1 MINLLKIIFRIYTEL
16 WDLETSTS
24 TVISPSLANS
34 DYAQSGSFLL
44 SAKECKQSGKL
55 SFFKSTVKLLKNFMS
70 NLTFNDSQIKS
81 FTTDMVKSSANEK
94 ILRFCSILSL
104 IW

>member
-1 MINLLKIIFRIYTEL
+1 MVLLRVFFRINTEL
-16 WDLETSTS
+16 WDVETSTS
-24 TVISPSLANS
+24 TVISPSLPDSN
-34 DYAQSGSFLL
+34 YAQGASFLL
-44 SAKECKQSGKL
+44 SAKECRQSGKL
-55 SFFKSTVKLLKNFMS
+55 SFFKSTVKLFKKFMS
-70 NLTFNDSQIKS
+70 NLIFYDSQIKS